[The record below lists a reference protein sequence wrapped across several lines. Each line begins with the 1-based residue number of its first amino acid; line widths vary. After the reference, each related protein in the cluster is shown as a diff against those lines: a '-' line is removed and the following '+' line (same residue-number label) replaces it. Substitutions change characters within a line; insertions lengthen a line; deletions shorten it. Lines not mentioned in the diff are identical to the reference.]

1 MQTDVYLFAIGL
13 LLLLGLDLLG
23 VATLFAFNGAS
34 RAQLMARSEGSEDRL
49 QKTINLSR
57 SLPRLQASIRL
68 YQLVLYF
75 LMAGGIWLF
84 ISKQGPQW
92 SVLAILGALLLPPL
106 VVFLLEW
113 ILRGYVLGDAQKWA
127 ISLTPVA
134 RVLVFMVGPLVSIPL
149 SITRGEES
157 TPEGISEGMVDEI
170 KSLVDAGQQEGVL
183 EQEERM
189 MIRSIFELGDTFAR
203 EIMVPRIDML
213 VLDVH
218 TSLPEAVDAL
228 LSSGYTRVPVYETSV
243 DNVLGLLYAKDL
255 LSVWREGRQ
264 LESLRSLLRT
274 AYFVPEAKKVDELLL
289 EMQSRRVHMAIVVD
303 EYGGIA
309 GLVTL
314 EDIVEEIFG
323 EIQDEYDQGEE
334 LPYQELGHGEYIF
347 QGRVDLDDFNEIFN
361 SDLPKDEAETI
372 GGFMYSRLGRV
383 PVSGESVDL
392 DNIVLTVEQVS
403 GRRIRKVRARRILP
417 SLENGG
423 EESDVVG

>member
-1 MQTDVYLFAIGL
+1 MQIDVYLFAIGL

-23 VATLFAFNGAS
+23 VATLFAFNGTS
-34 RAQLMARSEGSEDRL
+34 RAQLMAHSEGSEARL
-49 QKTINLSR
+49 QNTINLSR

-84 ISKQGPQW
+84 ISKQNPQW

-113 ILRGYVLGDAQKWA
+113 ILRGYILGDAQKWA
-127 ISLTPVA
+127 INLTPVA
-134 RVLVFMVGPLVSIPL
+134 RLLVFLFGPLVYIPL
-149 SITRGEES
+149 SITLGEES
-157 TPEGISEGMVDEI
+157 TPEGTSEGMVDEI

-203 EIMVPRIDML
+203 EIMIPRIDML

-228 LSSGYTRVPVYETSV
+228 LSSGYTRVPVYEMSV

-264 LESLRSLLRT
+264 LESLRSLLRS

-347 QGRVDLDDFNEIFN
+347 QGRVDLDDFNEIFH

-392 DNIVLTVEQVS
+392 GNIILTVEQVS
-403 GRRIRKVRARRILP
+403 GRRIRKVRARRLLP
-417 SLENGG
+417 TLEDGG
-423 EESDVVG
+423 EESDVDG

>member
-1 MQTDVYLFAIGL
+1 MQIDVYLFAIGL

-23 VATLFAFNGAS
+23 VATLFAFNGTS
-34 RAQLMARSEGSEDRL
+34 RAQLMAHSEGSEARL
-49 QKTINLSR
+49 QNTINLSR

-75 LMAGGIWLF
+75 LIAGGIWLF
-84 ISKQGPQW
+84 ISKQNPQW
-92 SVLAILGALLLPPL
+92 SVLGILGALLLPPL

-113 ILRGYVLGDAQKWA
+113 ILRGYILGDAQKWA
-127 ISLTPVA
+127 INLTPVA
-134 RVLVFMVGPLVSIPL
+134 RLLVFLFGPLVSIPL

-157 TPEGISEGMVDEI
+157 TPEGTSEGMVDEI

-203 EIMVPRIDML
+203 EIMIPRIDML

-228 LSSGYTRVPVYETSV
+228 LSSGYTRVPVYEMSV

-264 LESLRSLLRT
+264 LESLRSLLRS

-303 EYGGIA
+303 EYGGGSTRENQYFAAFEQYSIVRELKPIA
-309 GLVTL
+309 QS
-314 EDIVEEIFG
+314 I
-323 EIQDEYDQGEE
+323 
-334 LPYQELGHGEYIF
+334 
-347 QGRVDLDDFNEIFN
+347 
-361 SDLPKDEAETI
+361 
-372 GGFMYSRLGRV
+372 
-383 PVSGESVDL
+383 
-392 DNIVLTVEQVS
+392 
-403 GRRIRKVRARRILP
+403 
-417 SLENGG
+417 
-423 EESDVVG
+423 

>member
-75 LMAGGIWLF
+75 LMAGGLWLF